1 MNFSQNRKRPRF
13 LALIAA
19 SLGLFFLD
27 ACPADT
33 RPPPQAAIASAHP
46 LATRAGFEILAHG
59 GNAFDA
65 AVAVSAALAVV
76 EPAGSGLGGGGF
88 WLLRRAADG
97 KEVMLDGRERAPLA
111 ATRDMYLDKSSGNPV
126 PDRSVNGPLAAGIP
140 GMPAA
145 LAHLAENYGRLPL
158 AETLAPAIRYAE
170 QGFPVG
176 ERHLKLLTPRVE
188 ALRRYPSARAI
199 FLPGGK
205 PPEPGDRL
213 VAKDLAD
220 TLRTMA
226 RAGRAGFYAGATAEK
241 LVKGVLQ
248 AGGIWTERDLA
259 EYRVIE
265 RPPLRGTYRGIQ
277 ITTAAPPSAGGVGL
291 LEMLNIL
298 DAYNL
303 DDLPEVTCKHLVV
316 EAMRRAY
323 HDREDHLGD
332 PDFVAI
338 PLLRLLSVHYADGL
352 RSTIRLDRAMPSA
365 YLSQP
370 TAPES
375 VGEHT
380 THFSIL
386 DKEGNAVAAT
396 LSINNAFGSGFVAP
410 GTGVLLNDEMDDFA
424 AKPGSPN
431 IYGLVGGEANAI
443 APGKRMLS
451 SMTPTFLDD
460 GHRLGLLGTPGGSR
474 IVSMVLLGVLDFA
487 KGHGPESW
495 VSVPRFHHQYLPDV
509 IEFELGGLSAAE
521 KTGLRRLG
529 HELKEVER
537 RYGDMQAVL
546 WDRKAGRVR
555 AASDPRGEGVAGVE

>member
-1 MNFSQNRKRPRF
+1 MKPSPNRIRPR
-13 LALIAA
+13 LIALVAA
-19 SLGLFFLD
+19 SFGLFFLD

-46 LATRAGFEILAHG
+46 LATRAGFEILAQG

-97 KEVMLDGRERAPLA
+97 KEVMLDGRERAPFA
-111 ATRDMYLDKSSGNPV
+111 ATRDMYLDKSGRPV

-140 GMPAA
+140 GLPAA

-158 AETLAPAIRYAE
+158 ADTLAPAIRYAE

-176 ERHLKLLTPRVE
+176 ERHIKLLTPRADV
-188 ALRRYPSARAI
+188 LRRYPSAKEI
-199 FLPGGK
+199 YLPGGK
-205 PPEPGDRL
+205 LPESGDRL
-213 VAKDLAD
+213 VEKDLAE
-220 TLRTMA
+220 TLRAMA
-226 RAGRAGFYAGATAEK
+226 RAGRAGFYGGATAAK
-241 LVKGVLQ
+241 LVEGVRL

-259 EYRVIE
+259 DYRVVE
-265 RPPLRGTYRGIQ
+265 RPPLRGSYRGIG

-298 DAYNL
+298 DAYDL
-303 DDLPEVTCKHLVV
+303 DRLPDIARKHLIV

-338 PLLRLLSVHYADGL
+338 PLLRLLSIHYADGL

-370 TAPES
+370 AAPEA

-424 AKPGSPN
+424 AKPGAPN

-443 APGKRMLS
+443 APGKRMVS
-451 SMTPTFLDD
+451 SMAPTFLDD
-460 GHRLGLLGTPGGSR
+460 GERLGLLGTPGGSR

-487 KGHGPESW
+487 AGHGPESW

-509 IEFELGGLSAAE
+509 IEYELGGLSATE
-521 KTGLRRLG
+521 RTGLRGLG

-546 WDRKAGRVR
+546 WDRKSGRVR
-555 AASDPRGEGVAGVE
+555 AASDPRGEGSAGVE